1 LILCKLNQDLANF
14 GGGGGGY
21 PMGTDRFLKRV
32 RTCRSLSI
40 YDCAP
45 AEDYFLQWTYGKVE
59 DDVPQALKPPLF

>member
-1 LILCKLNQDLANF
+1 
-14 GGGGGGY
+14 
-21 PMGTDRFLKRV
+21 MGTDRFLKRV